1 MHLQII
7 AALAEARSSGRCD
20 HQEVA
25 NVISAIITSCLSE
38 IEGAAD
44 LQEAWLGIVEDRVTI
59 AELKAIVAARQ
70 AIANQDEP
78 PIGAMAQAFAAA
90 ALLSA
95 RNALVASRGP
105 TTLGWPASFRLKLSL
120 RRALESANDAAELTP
135 RGNASRVC
143 DALASYVKSTMAA

>member
-1 MHLQII
+1 
-7 AALAEARSSGRCD
+7 
-20 HQEVA
+20 
-25 NVISAIITSCLSE
+25 
-38 IEGAAD
+38 
-44 LQEAWLGIVEDRVTI
+44 
-59 AELKAIVAARQ
+59 
-70 AIANQDEP
+70 
-78 PIGAMAQAFAAA
+78 MAQAFAAA

>member
-70 AIANQDEP
+70 ATAQVQRAATQAAHNIAADALRQ
-78 PIGAMAQAFAAA
+78 AAA
-90 ALLSA
+90 ALLAAEPWLRQEVATLSA
-95 RNALVASRGP
+95 TGGRSAADSGLATIATQLAPYALGALLVGVAVYVATEP
-105 TTLGWPASFRLKLSL
+105 
-120 RRALESANDAAELTP
+120 RRA
-135 RGNASRVC
+135 R
-143 DALASYVKSTMAA
+143 